1 MRTSRITGVAA
12 TATAAIA
19 LLASCTSRPST
30 SGPHADPRTPASHTP
45 APSRSTGFDTQLQL
59 FPLSPADL
67 STAIRVA
74 TGFAAAYATYSYAE
88 SLQTYLAR
96 LRPMTTPGLYA
107 TLARAAATPGLLS
120 RRTRDH
126 QAATAQAVPERIR
139 TIGPASLILIVGLR
153 ENITSSTGHRQ
164 HTERL
169 AVTATK
175 TTGTWLISDVEPA
188 SAGDAGN
195 ESTFHASAP

>member
-1 MRTSRITGVAA
+1 MRTSRITGLAA

-30 SGPHADPRTPASHTP
+30 SGPHTDPRTPASHTP
-45 APSRSTGFDTQLQL
+45 APSRSAGSDARLL
-59 FPLSPADL
+59 PLSPIDL
-67 STAIRVA
+67 STAIRAA

-88 SLQTYLAR
+88 SVQTYLER
-96 LRPMTTPGLYA
+96 LRSTATPELYA

-126 QAATAQAVPERIR
+126 EAATAQAVPERIR
-139 TIGPASLILIVGLR
+139 TIGPASLILVVGLR
-153 ENITSSTGHRQ
+153 ENITSSTGPRQ